1 MFRRA
6 TGTTVGN
13 YVIHKRVVMAQNLML
28 QGQTAN
34 SAAAAVGFHDYSSF
48 FRSYKKV
55 LGYAPSV
62 KHTPMP
68 LD

>member
-6 TGTTVGN
+6 TGTTIGN
-13 YVIHKRVVMAQNLML
+13 YVIHKRVAMAQNLML

-55 LGYAPSV
+55 LG
-62 KHTPMP
+62 
-68 LD
+68 